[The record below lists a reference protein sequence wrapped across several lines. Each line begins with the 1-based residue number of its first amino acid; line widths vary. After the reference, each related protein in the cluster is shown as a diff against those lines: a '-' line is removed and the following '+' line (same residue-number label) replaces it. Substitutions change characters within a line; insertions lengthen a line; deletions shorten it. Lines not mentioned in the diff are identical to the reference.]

1 MSDDKTLAVVL
12 GHEFRDPKL
21 LTLALTHSS
30 VAHEQGVPA
39 HNNERLEFLG
49 DAVLQFI
56 LTRELYHTYPVS
68 YEGSL
73 TKARA
78 LMVNEETLAQKARE
92 LGLGEHLILSKG
104 EEKQGGRGRPKIL
117 CDVFEAVL
125 GAIFL
130 DGGIGA
136 AERFVMEQFADS
148 LDGPDEIPAIGNP
161 KGELQ
166 EMMQAVSPAAPQ
178 YYVISV
184 SGPDHDR
191 VFECAVRHE
200 GRELARG
207 TGKSKK
213 AAEKSAALAALESL
227 KKKT

>member
-1 MSDDKTLAVVL
+1 MPDEKALAAVL

-30 VAHEQGVPA
+30 VAHEQGTA
-39 HNNERLEFLG
+39 GQNNERLEFLG

-56 LTRELYHTYPVS
+56 LTRELYHNYPVS

-78 LMVNEETLAQKARE
+78 LMVNEDMLAEKARA
-92 LGLGEHLILSKG
+92 LGLGEQLIVSRG
-104 EEKQGGRGRPKIL
+104 EEKQGGRTRAKIL
-117 CDVFEAVL
+117 CDTFEAVL

-130 DGGIGA
+130 DGGLSA
-136 AERFVMEQFADS
+136 AERFVLEQFAES

-166 EMMQAVSPAAPQ
+166 EMMQAVSAAAPQ
-178 YYVISV
+178 YHVISV

-191 VFECAVRHE
+191 MFEVVVKHE

-207 TGKSKK
+207 TGKNKK
-213 AAEKSAALAALESL
+213 SAEKEAAVAALVSL
-227 KKKT
+227 KK

>member
-1 MSDDKTLAVVL
+1 MSDNKALAAVL
-12 GHEFRDPKL
+12 GHEFRDPSL

-30 VAHEQGVPA
+30 VAHEAGAPA
-39 HNNERLEFLG
+39 LNNERLEFLG

-68 YEGSL
+68 FEGSL

-78 LMVNEETLAQKARE
+78 LMVNEETLAAKARA
-92 LGLGEHLILSKG
+92 LGLGEQLIVSRG
-104 EEKQGGRGRPKIL
+104 EEKQGGRGRAKIL

-130 DGGIGA
+130 DGGISA
-136 AERFVMEQFADS
+136 AERFVLEQFADS
-148 LDGPDEIPAIGNP
+148 PGGPDEIPEIGNP

-166 EMMQAVSPAAPQ
+166 EMMQAVSVAAPQ
-178 YYVISV
+178 YHVISV

-191 VFECAVRHE
+191 VFVCAVNHD

-207 TGKSKK
+207 AGKSKK
-213 AAEKSAALAALESL
+213 AAEKDAAIAALESL